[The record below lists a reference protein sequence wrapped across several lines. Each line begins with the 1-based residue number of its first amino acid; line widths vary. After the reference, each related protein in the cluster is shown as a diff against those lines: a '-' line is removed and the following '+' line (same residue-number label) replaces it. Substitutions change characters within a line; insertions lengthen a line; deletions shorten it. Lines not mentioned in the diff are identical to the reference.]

1 MLFPS
6 IPFLY
11 YFLPAALLLYAAAPK
26 RWKNT
31 VLLAASLIFYG
42 WGEPKY
48 LLLMVV
54 TIAQGYVF
62 GLLTGRFRGTVW
74 ATLSMAASVG
84 ISLLTL
90 GVFKYSGFLIR
101 TVNTLTKSSFPV
113 LSLALPVGISFYTF
127 QIISY
132 EADVWRGQVQAQKH
146 PVRLALYISMFPQ
159 LIAGPIVRYSDLE
172 GQLKTRRV
180 TGKDTAEGIRRF
192 SVGLAKKVLIADQ
205 LAQFNASFAAADQ
218 KSVLFYWLYAAACTL
233 QIYFDFSGYSDMA
246 IGLGRLFGFRFC
258 ENFQYPYC
266 SGSITEFWRR
276 WHISLGT
283 WFRDYLYIPLGGNR
297 NGKLRWLRNIL
308 IVWLATGLWH
318 GAAWNFVLWGLFFAV
333 LLVVEKLWLLPLLK
347 HQKFLNHIYVLF
359 FVGISFVLFDASD
372 VRSAFET
379 IRSMA
384 GLCGLPAVTVESLYY
399 LKSYSR
405 IFLAAAIGATP
416 LPCRFLVWMKTRKAG
431 VWFADAAEMI
441 GPVILLAV
449 STAFLIDGSF
459 HPFLYFRF

>member
-84 ISLLTL
+84 ISLLIL

-172 GQLKTRRV
+172 GQLKTRYV
-180 TGKDTAEGIRRF
+180 TGKDAAEGIRRF

-283 WFRDYLYIPLGGNR
+283 WFREYVYIPLGGNR
-297 NGKLRWLRNIL
+297 KGTVRTYINLG
-308 IVWLATGLWH
+308 IVFFLTGLWH
-318 GAAWNFVLWGLFFAV
+318 GASYNFVLWGLYHGAFSILERLGFGRFLERHKITAFIYTFFAV
-333 LLVVEKLWLLPLLK
+333 HFGW
-347 HQKFLNHIYVLF
+347 ILF
-359 FVGISFVLFDASD
+359 RI
-372 VRSAFET
+372 
-379 IRSMA
+379 
-384 GLCGLPAVTVESLYY
+384 ESLRQIAAFAGRILMPWRYTA
-399 LKSYSR
+399 SHYSVWE
-405 IFLAAAIGATP
+405 FVNGYTVFAFAAAVMG
-416 LPCRFLVWMKTRKAG
+416 MG
-431 VWFADAAEMI
+431 VLQRAAK
-441 GPVILLAV
+441 
-449 STAFLIDGSF
+449 
-459 HPFLYFRF
+459 